1 MALPKS
7 RTVTEEGRTP
17 THNPTPRKRR
27 IIDSRHP
34 SVLQD
39 QNQWLKW
46 RLTYAGG
53 QEYLNRYLVKYDKKE
68 DVNDFRVRKSM
79 TPLPTHAKA
88 ALNDIRNAIFQR
100 MRDIIRRDGSESYT
114 RAVAGLDGGV
124 DLRGQGMNSFMGKEI
139 LTDLLTMGR
148 VGLYVDMPNMYT
160 EDLRTP
166 TLADVEGM
174 RPYIYMYQIED
185 ILSWTCS
192 RPEEISEYQAVLLRD
207 SCLDFDQDTLLPI
220 NSFQRFRLIW
230 INQQTGFVNMQ
241 FLDAEGNPV
250 DAEGNPTLGQVIELE
265 LRQIPFVMLHLN
277 GSLLR
282 DVSQHQIALL
292 NLISSDVTYGWKA
305 NFPFYTEQR
314 DMRGIGDHLKHN
326 VNPDGTAEAG
336 GQRSHLKEFQ
346 AGPTQGRAY
355 DISTDRPGFIHP
367 SSEPLVASMKLREQL
382 KNEIREL
389 VNLSV
394 ANMANRASAES
405 KSMDNQGLEAGLS
418 YIGLVMET
426 AERKL
431 ASYWASYEDRRPDR
445 RLIAVV
451 KYPDR
456 YRLKEDGERI
466 EEADKLVAVIQQ
478 APSSTARKELWK
490 MITNMLLT
498 GRISVDDMGT
508 INSEI
513 DAAPFTTSDPETIL
527 AAVEAG
533 ISGEETAAMA
543 LGFEKGEV
551 EKARAD
557 HAARIARIQAAQ
569 SSGDGEGGGENQNLA
584 ARGVG
589 DLDVDPQSGKKERQK
604 ATQTDL
610 SPERKKP
617 VRGRGRKTK

>member
-1 MALPKS
+1 MALPKN
-7 RTVTEEGRTP
+7 RTATAEGRTP

-53 QEYLNRYLVKYDKKE
+53 QEYLNRYLEKFDKKE
-68 DVNDFRVRKSM
+68 DPNEFRIRKRL
-79 TPLPTHAKA
+79 TPIPTYAKA
-88 ALNDIRNAIFQR
+88 AINDIRNAIFQR
-100 MRDIIRRDGSESYT
+100 MRDIVRRDGSESYT
-114 RAVAGLDGGV
+114 RAVSGLDGGV
-124 DLRGQGMNSFMGKEI
+124 DLRGQGMNSFMGKEV

-148 VGLYVDMPNMYT
+148 VGVYVDMPNLYT
-160 EDLRTP
+160 SDIRTP
-166 TLADVEGM
+166 TLADVKGI
-174 RPYIYMYQIED
+174 RPYIYLYQIED

-192 RPEEISEYQAVLLRD
+192 RPEEVSEFQAVLLRD
-207 SCLDFDQDTLLPI
+207 TCLDFDSDTLLPI

-230 INQQTGFVNMQ
+230 INQETGFVNMQ

-250 DAEGNPTLGQVIELE
+250 DAEGNPILGVIELE
-265 LRQIPFVMLHLN
+265 LRQIPFVMLNIN

-292 NLISSDVTYGWKA
+292 NLISSDVSYALKA

-314 DMRGIGDHLKHN
+314 DMRGVGDHLKHN

-355 DISTDRPGFIHP
+355 DITAERPGFIHP
-367 SSEPLVASMKLREQL
+367 SSEPLTASMRLREQL

-394 ANMANRASAES
+394 ANMSNRASAES

-426 AERKL
+426 AERKV
-431 ASYWASYEDRRPDR
+431 ADYWASYEDRRESR
-445 RLIAVV
+445 RQIAVV

-466 EEADKLVAVIQQ
+466 DEADKLVDVIQQ
-478 APSSTARKELWK
+478 APSGTARKELWK

-498 GRISVDDMGT
+498 GRIGVEDMAT

-513 DAAPFTTSDPETIL
+513 DAAPFTTSDPDTII

-533 ISGEETAAMA
+533 LSGEETASRA
-543 LGFEKGEV
+543 LGFEEGEV
-551 EKARAD
+551 KKARED

-569 SSGDGEGGGENQNLA
+569 SPAGQADEGQNLA
-584 ARGVG
+584 ARGVK
-589 DLDVDPQSGKKERQK
+589 DLDVDPKSGKTERQQ

-610 SPERKKP
+610 SADRKKP
-617 VRGRGRKTK
+617 VRGRGRRTE